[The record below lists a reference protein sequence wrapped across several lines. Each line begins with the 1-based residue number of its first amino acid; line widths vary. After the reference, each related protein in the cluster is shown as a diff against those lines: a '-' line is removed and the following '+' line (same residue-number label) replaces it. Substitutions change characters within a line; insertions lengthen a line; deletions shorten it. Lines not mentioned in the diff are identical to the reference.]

1 MHVFEVARSV
11 GRSRMPKFD
20 VFVPD
25 NLESAL
31 EFLQN
36 PPPDTMLIANGTDLI
51 NRIRRRQVHP
61 KVLVDLT
68 GLTEFKYVKRDGDRI
83 RIGALTT
90 LNEVAESEI
99 LNSNRYEVFSQVI
112 AKFGAPNITNMAT
125 IGGNICA
132 ASSSEDFLPVF
143 LVFDASV
150 KLRSKRGER
159 TVELAKFLVEKRQTD
174 LRPNEILAEVSFP
187 VMPDNAWCSFD
198 KIGMRNS
205 LIIAFVNIAVY
216 IALDKRTK
224 AVEVARVAFNR
235 VRGKIPERA
244 QETEKALQGKRI
256 DEAVITK
263 AMETLSSELRLKSD
277 FRVTGEYREQVARVF
292 FRRVLLHCLAN
303 LETN

>member
-1 MHVFEVARSV
+1 
-11 GRSRMPKFD
+11 MPKFD

-36 PPPDTMLIANGTDLI
+36 PPPDTMLLSNGTDLI

-61 KVLVDLT
+61 KVLVDLS
-68 GLTEFKYVKRDGDRI
+68 GLTEFKYVKRDGDQI

-90 LNEVAESEI
+90 LNELAESEI
-99 LNSNRYEVFSQVI
+99 LSSNRYEVFSQAI

-132 ASSSEDFLPVF
+132 ASSSEDFLPIL
-143 LVFDASV
+143 LVLDASV
-150 KLRSKRGER
+150 RLRSKSGER
-159 TVELAKFLVEKRQTD
+159 TVELAKFLVGKRQTD
-174 LRPNEILAEVSFP
+174 LKPDEILVEVNFP
-187 VMPDNAWCSFD
+187 VIPDDAWCAFD

-216 IALDKRTK
+216 VALDKRTK
-224 AVEVARVAFNR
+224 AVQVARLAFNR

-244 QETEKALQGKRI
+244 YETEKALEGEEI
-256 DEAVITK
+256 DDVSITK

-277 FRVTGEYREQVARVF
+277 FRVTGEYREQVARAF
-292 FRRVLLHCLAN
+292 FKRVLLHCLAN
-303 LETN
+303 LGTN

>member
-1 MHVFEVARSV
+1 
-11 GRSRMPKFD
+11 MPRFD

-25 NLESAL
+25 SVESAL

-36 PPPDTMLIANGTDLI
+36 PPPDTMLISNGTDLI

-61 KVLVDLT
+61 KVLLDLS

-90 LNEVAESEI
+90 LSELAESEI
-99 LNSNRYEVFSQVI
+99 LNSKRYEVFAQVI
-112 AKFGAPNITNMAT
+112 AKFGASNITNMAT

-143 LVFDASV
+143 MVLDASV
-150 KLRSKRGER
+150 KLLSKRGER
-159 TVELAKFLVEKRQTD
+159 TVELAKFLVGKRQTD
-174 LRPNEILAEVSFP
+174 LRPDEILAEVSFP
-187 VMPDNAWCSFD
+187 VIPDNAWCAFD

-216 IALDKRTK
+216 IALDKRTE
-224 AVEVARVAFNR
+224 AVEVARLAFNR

-244 QETEKALQGKRI
+244 HETEKALEGKRTDDTI
-256 DEAVITK
+256 IAK

-277 FRVTGEYREQVARVF
+277 FRVTGEYREQVARAF
-292 FRRVLLHCLAN
+292 FKRVLLHCLAN
-303 LETN
+303 LEAN